1 MFLSKILKLS
11 CTTKHCIMTEN
22 TLVVNVCK
30 AFSTLDRYVI
40 DCFEIN
46 NKQITKMSKE
56 GETVTF

>member
-1 MFLSKILKLS
+1 
-11 CTTKHCIMTEN
+11 MTEN